1 MQQFL
6 KSTFVA
12 LQNIKANPL
21 HTFLSTLGII
31 IGVASLV
38 AILTLGDGLE
48 ETGRRQISQ
57 TTSLQSFRVA
67 SKTSKIV
74 NDVRVT
80 VEDAPKITLNNA
92 REIQK
97 KLAQRAVIEFVDS
110 KSIEGSFQDSIMA
123 FYLQGSMELG
133 LAFISD
139 SIRVGR
145 FLTEDEVNEGA
156 KKVVLSYGLADRW
169 EDDPDMLVGNFV
181 TINNQSFEV
190 IGILAETSQKTPR
203 ALIPI
208 SVFEDEFDSYPSII
222 MKVNNIEEI
231 PEIKAEMEAWADS
244 NFEQGREGFSFSSNE
259 FRIEQFAQGI
269 LVFKLVM
276 GAITGISVLVGGIG
290 VMNVLLI
297 SVTERTKE
305 IGIRKA
311 TGAKKK
317 DIVFQ
322 FLAESVTISLVGCLC
337 GWLLGIASVSI
348 FIPIVNHFTD
358 FDFEVAVKAGTVII
372 TVAVGLFVGVIFG
385 TYPAWRA
392 AQLTPLDAI
401 RHE

>member
-92 REIQK
+92 REIQNQ
-97 KLAQRAVIEFVDS
+97 LAQRAVIEFVDS
-110 KSIEGSFQDSIMA
+110 KSIEGSFQDSVMA
-123 FYLQGSMELG
+123 FYLQGSMEQG
-133 LAFISD
+133 LSFIPD
-139 SIRVGR
+139 SIKVGR

-169 EDDPDMLVGNFV
+169 EENPDMLVGNFV

-190 IGILAETSQKTPR
+190 IGILAETSQKMPR

-259 FRIEQFAQGI
+259 FRIEQFTQGI

-322 FLAESVTISLVGCLC
+322 FIAESVTISLVGCLC

-358 FDFEVAVKAGTVII
+358 FDFEVAVKAGTVIL